1 MKDEKNELWAER
13 ADQKHINN
21 LPLAR
26 QFALTAVKLQMF
38 GGKTCHVWHPIRTC
52 FFVSCSHLDATDGN
66 MVANATNIF
75 SLATKNSGLVTT
87 LATRFLFDL
96 DLK

>member
-1 MKDEKNELWAER
+1 MFLAKTN
-13 ADQKHINN
+13 QVHNN
-21 LPLAR
+21 RLLQSSNVWRQNMSCLP
-26 QFALTAVKLQMF
+26 
-38 GGKTCHVWHPIRTC
+38 PITTC
-52 FFVSCSHLDATDGN
+52 FFLTCTHLDATDGN
-66 MVANATNIF
+66 MVTNATNIF